1 MKEIFTPEE
10 FLQLLSQL
18 SASLEQEGKHTTIIL
33 FGGGALSMYY
43 GARAETHDLDVLINA
58 DDRSS
63 IIKAVQRIAAD
74 NDAVGDWL
82 NDDGKSLI
90 TDAII
95 ADAQDFISLPAI
107 TMKVASA
114 EALLALKAAALR
126 YRPGSHDLED
136 ARFLIQRLGIT
147 KVEEIVALTEKYLPK
162 RLLPISAY
170 NETMLDVLVEE
181 TNQASE

>member
-1 MKEIFTPEE
+1 MKEAFTPEE

-18 SASLEQEGKHTTIIL
+18 SVCLEHEGKKTTIIL

-43 GARAETHDLDVLINA
+43 GARSTTHDLDVLING

-63 IIKAVQRIAAD
+63 IIEAVRRIAAD
-74 NDAVGDWL
+74 NDTVDDWL

-90 TDAII
+90 TDAIV
-95 ADAQDFISLPAI
+95 ADAQDFITLPAI

-126 YRPGSHDLED
+126 YLPGSHDLED
-136 ARFLIQRLGIT
+136 VRFLIQRLKVT
-147 KVEEIVALTEKYLPK
+147 DVEEVITLAEKYLPQ
-162 RLLPISAY
+162 RLLPLSAY
-170 NETMLDVLVEE
+170 NETMLDVLIEE
-181 TNQASE
+181 INKEGN